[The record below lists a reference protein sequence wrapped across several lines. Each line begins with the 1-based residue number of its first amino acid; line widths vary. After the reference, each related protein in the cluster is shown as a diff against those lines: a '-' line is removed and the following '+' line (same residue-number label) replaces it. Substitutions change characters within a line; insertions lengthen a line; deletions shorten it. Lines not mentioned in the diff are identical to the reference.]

1 MFPFAGSIQLLKS
14 VQEANPYH
22 VYLRLLQVS
31 VYTLNWHLSWHLIDI
46 PIDIQLTLE
55 WHLNWQSINTV
66 LINCRAI
73 VGRVLTNSNA
83 SIKNL
88 WTPDRRSTKMSIE
101 CRLSVNKVSM
111 ECQLRV
117 LIWAIDWY
125 STTDTCSTQ
134 DPQTLISMRFLK
146 NGKSLCGI

>member
-22 VYLRLLQVS
+22 VYLRLPQVS

-46 PIDIQLTLE
+46 PIDTQLTLE

-66 LINCRAI
+66 LINCQAI

-101 CRLSVNKVSM
+101 CGLSVNKVSM
-111 ECQLRV
+111 ECQLKV

-134 DPQTLISMRFLK
+134 DPQTLISMRFLE